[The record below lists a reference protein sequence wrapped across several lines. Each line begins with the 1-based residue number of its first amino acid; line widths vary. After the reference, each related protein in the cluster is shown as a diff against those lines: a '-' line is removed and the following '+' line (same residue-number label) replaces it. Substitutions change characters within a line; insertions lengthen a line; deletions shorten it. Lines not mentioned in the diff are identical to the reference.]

1 MNNIIKVQIFGVK
14 EQPIASGC
22 GCSNK
27 GNGCSG
33 CSSKKSSCSGC
44 SSRKDS
50 HSGCGGGCKTS
61 ASKTVGDLYNELKK
75 FIEESD
81 VKNQTIVEFIDLDKT
96 KLEGE
101 FERIKDI
108 INRGFE
114 PPITV
119 IDDIVRYYG
128 GISNSL
134 VYKDVKE
141 LLE

>member
-14 EQPIASGC
+14 EQPISSGC
-22 GCSNK
+22 GCNNK

-44 SSRKDS
+44 SSAKNS
-50 HSGCGGGCKTS
+50 HSGCKINT
-61 ASKTVGDLYNELKK
+61 SKTVGDLYNELKK

-81 VKNQTIVEFIDLDKT
+81 VKDQTIVEFIDLDKT

-119 IDDIVRYYG
+119 IDDIIRYYG

-134 VYKDVKE
+134 VYKDIKE